1 MKFIHCADLH
11 LDAAMRS
18 SLPPEKAKE
27 RRGELLS
34 AFSRLADEAVRRSVK
49 AVIIAG
55 DLFDRSVITARTR
68 RFVLDTMASHP
79 SVDFLLLPGNH
90 DGRSFVSNDAL
101 PENLKLFGDS
111 WTSFDYGDAVI
122 TGAVFCDPD
131 TLELDASRVNI
142 VVLHGAD
149 GQDFKLRELKN
160 CGIDYLALGHYHAYS
175 VQDLDRRGLA
185 CYSGC
190 LEGRGFDECGEKGFV
205 EVTIE
210 AGKLSHEFIPSYDR
224 LVSIIDV
231 DLTNGT
237 TLTSQ
242 RELISAALNGIDRR
256 GMVRVNVV
264 GYYELGR
271 ENFFDAIARDY
282 EREFYHFELTDSSL
296 LLIDPKDY
304 QNDISLKGEFIRLC
318 MKEIADEAERSRVI
332 TCGIRA
338 LRGEELL

>member
-27 RRGELLS
+27 RRGELLT
-34 AFSRLADEAVRRSVK
+34 AFSRLADEASARDVK

-55 DLFDRSVITARTR
+55 DLFDRSVVTARTR
-68 RFVLDTMASHP
+68 RFVLETVSSHP

-90 DGRSFVSNDAL
+90 DGRSFASTDSL
-101 PENLKLFGDS
+101 PDNLKLFGDS

-131 TLELDASRVNI
+131 TLELDSSRVNI

-160 CGIDYLALGHYHAYS
+160 RYIDYLALGHYHAYS
-175 VQDLDRRGLA
+175 LQKLDRRGIV

-190 LEGRGFDECGEKGFV
+190 LEGRGFDECGDKGF
-205 EVTIE
+205 IE
-210 AGKLSHEFIPSYDR
+210 ISIENGKLSHEFVPTPGR
-224 LVSIIDV
+224 LVSIVDV
-231 DLTNGT
+231 DLTDGRS
-237 TLTSQ
+237 LQAQ
-242 RELISAALNGIDRR
+242 RELIAAALDGVDRR

-271 ENFFDAIARDY
+271 ENFFDAITRDY

-296 LLIDPKDY
+296 LFIDPSDY
-304 QNDISLKGEFIRLC
+304 KNDISLKGEFIRLC
-318 MKEIADEAERSRVI
+318 MKAIEDEAERSRVI
-332 TCGIRA
+332 ACGIRA
-338 LRGEELL
+338 LRGEEIL

>member
-11 LDAAMRS
+11 LDAALR

-27 RRGELLS
+27 RRSDLLS
-34 AFSRLADEAVRRSVK
+34 AFSRLADEADARSVK

-55 DLFDRSVITARTR
+55 DLFDRSVVTARTR
-68 RFVLDTMASHP
+68 RFVLQTISSHP

-90 DGRSFVSNDAL
+90 DGRSFGSNDVL

-122 TGAVFCDPD
+122 TGAIFCDPD
-131 TLELDASRVNI
+131 ALFLDASRLNI

-160 CGIDYLALGHYHAYS
+160 RSIDYLALGHYHAYS
-175 VQDLDRRGLA
+175 SQKLDRRGIV

-190 LEGRGFDECGEKGFV
+190 LEGRGFDECGEKGF
-205 EVTIE
+205 IE
-210 AGKLSHEFIPSYDR
+210 ISIENGKLAHEFVPCSDR

-231 DLTNGT
+231 DLTDGT
-237 TLTSQ
+237 TLSAQ
-242 RELISAALNGIDRR
+242 RELVSAALDGVDRR
-256 GMVRVNVV
+256 GMVRVNIV

-271 ENFFDAIARDY
+271 ENFFDAIVREY

-296 LLIDPKDY
+296 LLIDPRDY

-318 MKEIADEAERSRVI
+318 MNEITDEAERSRVI
-332 TCGIRA
+332 ACGIRA

>member
-18 SLPPEKAKE
+18 ALPPEKAKE

-34 AFSRLADEAVRRSVK
+34 AFSRLADEAASRCVK

-55 DLFDRSVITARTR
+55 DLFDRSTVTARTR
-68 RFVLDTMASHP
+68 RFVLDTISSHS

-90 DGRSFVSNDAL
+90 DGQSFESGDPL
-101 PENLKLFGDS
+101 PDNLKLFGNE

-122 TGAVFCDPD
+122 TGAVVCDPA

-142 VVLHGAD
+142 MVLHGAD
-149 GQDFKLRELKN
+149 GQNFKLHDLKDRN
-160 CGIDYLALGHYHAYS
+160 IDYLALGHYHAYS
-175 VQDLDRRGLA
+175 CQKLDRRGIA

-190 LEGRGFDECGEKGFV
+190 LEGRGFDECGEKGF
-205 EVTIE
+205 IE
-210 AGKLSHEFIPSYDR
+210 LSIEGGKLSHEFVPGSGR

-237 TLTSQ
+237 TLTAQ
-242 RELISAALNGIDRR
+242 RELVNAALSGVDRR
-256 GMVRVNVV
+256 GLVRVNVV

-271 ENFFDAIARDY
+271 ENFFDAIIRDH
-282 EREFYHFELTDSSL
+282 EREFFHFELTDSSL
-296 LLIDPKDY
+296 LLIDPTDY

-318 MKEIADEAERSRVI
+318 MREIDDEAERSRVI
-332 TCGIRA
+332 ACGIRA